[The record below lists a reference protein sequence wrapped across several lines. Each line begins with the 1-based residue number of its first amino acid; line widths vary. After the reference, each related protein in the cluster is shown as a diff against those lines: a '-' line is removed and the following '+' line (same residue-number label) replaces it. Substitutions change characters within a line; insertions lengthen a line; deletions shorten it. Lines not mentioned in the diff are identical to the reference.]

1 MDKMPGEEDFK
12 GLEEEIDDAVDRLF
26 VENKRRG
33 AKTYSTESPLLEPSL
48 SPPTPQ
54 PSTKSP
60 TREPSVKP
68 PDLEPFMQPS
78 TLKPSV
84 KSSVEEPSMESTI
97 SELSMKPPVLEPSM
111 KTSLLEPSHEFELEK
126 SLNLDNSSHPP
137 PASVPIP
144 KSVENMEVQLLS
156 LEWEITEEKL
166 KKTREEVLALR
177 EALKQRADM
186 TSLLSYMEEVLS
198 HMIKN
203 EENIRPPWIKF
214 LLDSKETLKLLMKKE
229 TEGEINTYKQLAHL
243 GIEARFSCLEGL
255 KDAKIVQPSPGKG
268 KGVEEAEVPT
278 PGKKKIEGMSVGEKK
293 IEDMSIKM
301 NLFLEKAEE
310 IFRTMKQ
317 QIAKVEETTRKAPT
331 PSLEPISKP
340 VSVTI
345 FKVDKKLF
353 GVESEKVFKLFKVPA
368 TFLEKYPSQQKIR
381 LRDLEVKI
389 VNLKK
394 IFSMSG
400 GERPGETRI
409 LTVKDNGEY
418 KGLLVDQV
426 LSKSSALLEKRE
438 EVGEYFSG
446 LIHSTYQEQPVEIP
460 ILDLKKF

>member
-26 VENKRRG
+26 VENKRGG
-33 AKTYSTESPLLEPSL
+33 AKTFSTQSPLLEPSL

-54 PSTKSP
+54 PSMKSP
-60 TREPSVKP
+60 AREPSVKP

-78 TLKPSV
+78 SLKPSM
-84 KSSVEEPSMESTI
+84 EEPSMESTI
-97 SELSMKPPVLEPSM
+97 SELSMKPPVSEPSM

-126 SLNLDNSSHPP
+126 TFNLDSSSHPP
-137 PASVPIP
+137 PASVSFP
-144 KSVENMEVQLLS
+144 KSVENMEAQLLS

-177 EALKQRADM
+177 EVSKQRADM
-186 TSLLSYMEEVLS
+186 TSLLNYMEEVLS

-214 LLDSKETLKLLMKKE
+214 LLDSKETLKLLMRKE
-229 TEGEINTYKQLAHL
+229 TEGEINIYKQLAHL
-243 GIEARFSCLEGL
+243 GIEARFSSLEGL
-255 KDAKIVQPSPGKG
+255 KDPKVFHPSPGEA
-268 KGVEEAEVPT
+268 KGVEEAEIPA
-278 PGKKKIEGMSVGEKK
+278 PREKKIEDISVGGKK

-301 NLFLEKAEE
+301 NLFMEKAEE

-317 QIAKVEETTRKAPT
+317 QIAKIEETTRKAPA
-331 PSLEPISKP
+331 PSMEPISKP
-340 VSVTI
+340 ISVTI

-353 GVESEKVFKLFKVPA
+353 GVESDKVFKLFRVPT
-368 TFLEKYPSQQKIR
+368 TFLEKFTSQQKIR

-389 VNLKK
+389 VDLKK
-394 IFSMSG
+394 IFSISG
-400 GERPGETRI
+400 GESPGETRI

-418 KGLLVDQV
+418 KGLLVGQV
-426 LSKSSALLEKRE
+426 LSKSSALLEKGE
-438 EVGEYFSG
+438 EVGEYFLG

-460 ILDLKKF
+460 ILDLRKL